1 VIPFSPP
8 RRFFVD
14 SAHYAAWLSMLDGS
28 DRLRAALA
36 CTDSRGKVQFAEASL
51 ESFENARWYLKQSGI
66 WRVAPRPDYDNDVI
80 LKRVG
85 QGEIHA
91 EMIRKSLP
99 LPPLCRE
106 IDLVLTLQPA
116 PRFEVNVHV

>member
-1 VIPFSPP
+1 MIPFSPP

-14 SAHYAAWLSMLDGS
+14 GAHYAAWLSMLDGI
-28 DRLRAALA
+28 DRINASLA
-36 CTDSRGKVQFAEASL
+36 CPDARGKVQFAEAATD
-51 ESFENARWYLKQSGI
+51 SFSNAREYLKRSSI
-66 WRVAPRPDYDNDVI
+66 WRFAPRPDYDDDVI

-85 QGEIHA
+85 QGELHA

-106 IDLVLTLQPA
+106 VDFALTLQPA